1 MKYINWE
8 KNSGYNKGYNTNKLI
23 AEKNYKSSSNTIVKA
38 YTQIQESGVLEILKN
53 ITNIRKIFSG
63 IGIDVG
69 GGVALISATIA
80 KNFKIDKIY
89 CVEYVEEV
97 VKLCHPI
104 VKKNILEKN
113 FNQVQSIVGDFDN
126 LQLPNNSIDFM
137 ISWDSLHHS
146 ENPVK
151 TLNECKR
158 VLKDNGFLVIVDK
171 SHNNSVSDDEII
183 NMLDYQ
189 YDKEFLKLNNL
200 DTNTI
205 IFRKDEGEHEYR
217 FYEWENF
224 FENAGFKIIQ
234 NFLIKTETPSNLSKK
249 NDNDLKEIFVKF
261 NVGGF
266 QQQKAV
272 YVLQPN

>member
-1 MKYINWE
+1 MKYIIWE

-63 IGIDVG
+63 IGVDVG

-205 IFRKDEGEHEYR
+205 LFRKDEGEHEYR

-249 NDNDLKEIFVKF
+249 NDNNLKEIFVKF

>member
-1 MKYINWE
+1 MKYINWK
-8 KNSGYNKGYNTNKLI
+8 KNSDYNKGYNTNKLI
-23 AEKNYKSSSNTIVKA
+23 AEKNYKSSSNTIVEA
-38 YTQIQESGVLEILKN
+38 YTQIQEDGVLEILKN

-63 IGIDVG
+63 IGVDVG

-97 VKLCHPI
+97 VKLCHPV
-104 VKKNILEKN
+104 VKKDILEKN

-126 LQLPNNSIDFM
+126 LQLLNNSIDFM

-189 YDKEFLKLNNL
+189 YDKEFLKLNHL

-205 IFRKDEGEHEYR
+205 LFRKDEGEHEYR

>member
-63 IGIDVG
+63 IGVDVG

-205 IFRKDEGEHEYR
+205 LFRKDEGEHEYR

>member
-63 IGIDVG
+63 IGVDVG

-189 YDKEFLKLNNL
+189 YDKEFLKLNNFL
-200 DTNTI
+200 
-205 IFRKDEGEHEYR
+205 FRKDEGEHEYR

-272 YVLQPN
+272 YVLQLN

>member
-205 IFRKDEGEHEYR
+205 LFRKDEGEHEYR

-234 NFLIKTETPSNLSKK
+234 NFLIKTKTPSNLSKK

>member
-1 MKYINWE
+1 MKYINWK
-8 KNSGYNKGYNTNKLI
+8 KNSDYNKGYNTNKLI
-23 AEKNYKSSSNTIVKA
+23 AEKNYKSSSNTIVEA
-38 YTQIQESGVLEILKN
+38 YTQIQEDGVLEILKN

-63 IGIDVG
+63 IGVDVG

-97 VKLCHPI
+97 VKLCHPV
-104 VKKNILEKN
+104 VKKDILEKN

-126 LQLPNNSIDFM
+126 LQLLNNSIDFM

-205 IFRKDEGEHEYR
+205 LFRKDEGEHEYR

>member
-1 MKYINWE
+1 MKYINWK

-205 IFRKDEGEHEYR
+205 LFRKDEGEHEYR

-234 NFLIKTETPSNLSKK
+234 NFLIKTKTPSNLSKK

>member
-63 IGIDVG
+63 IGVDVG

-158 VLKDNGFLVIVDK
+158 VLKDNGFLVIIDK

-205 IFRKDEGEHEYR
+205 LFRKDEGEHEYR

-249 NDNDLKEIFVKF
+249 NDNNLKEIFVKF

>member
-63 IGIDVG
+63 IGVDVG

-205 IFRKDEGEHEYR
+205 LFRKDEGEHEYR

-249 NDNDLKEIFVKF
+249 NDNELKEIFVKF

>member
-63 IGIDVG
+63 IGVDVG

-158 VLKDNGFLVIVDK
+158 VLKDNGFLVIIDK

-205 IFRKDEGEHEYR
+205 LFRKDEGEHEYR

-249 NDNDLKEIFVKF
+249 NDNELKEIFVKF

>member
-63 IGIDVG
+63 IGVDVG

-80 KNFKIDKIY
+80 KNLKIDKIY

-205 IFRKDEGEHEYR
+205 LFRKDEGEHEYR

-249 NDNDLKEIFVKF
+249 NDNELKEIFVKF

>member
-1 MKYINWE
+1 MKYINWK
-8 KNSGYNKGYNTNKLI
+8 KNSDYNKGYNTNKLI
-23 AEKNYKSSSNTIVKA
+23 AEKNYKSSSNTIVEA
-38 YTQIQESGVLEILKN
+38 YTQIQEDGVLEILKN

-63 IGIDVG
+63 IGVDVG

-97 VKLCHPI
+97 VKLCHPV
-104 VKKNILEKN
+104 VKKDILEKN

-126 LQLPNNSIDFM
+126 LQLLNNSIDFM

-189 YDKEFLKLNNL
+189 YEKEFLKLNNL

-205 IFRKDEGEHEYR
+205 LFRKDEGEHEYR

>member
-63 IGIDVG
+63 IGVDVG

-205 IFRKDEGEHEYR
+205 LFRKDEGEHEYR

-249 NDNDLKEIFVKF
+249 NDNNLKEIFVKF

>member
-63 IGIDVG
+63 IGVDVG

-158 VLKDNGFLVIVDK
+158 VLKDNGFLVIIDK

-205 IFRKDEGEHEYR
+205 LFRKDEGEHEYR

>member
-63 IGIDVG
+63 IGVDVG

-205 IFRKDEGEHEYR
+205 LFRKDEGEHEYR

-249 NDNDLKEIFVKF
+249 NDNELKESFVKF

>member
-8 KNSGYNKGYNTNKLI
+8 KNSDYNKGYNTNKLI
-23 AEKNYKSSSNTIVKA
+23 AEKNYKSSSNTIVEA
-38 YTQIQESGVLEILKN
+38 YTQIQEDGVLEILKN

-63 IGIDVG
+63 IGVDVG

-97 VKLCHPI
+97 VKLCHPV
-104 VKKNILEKN
+104 VKKDILEKN

-205 IFRKDEGEHEYR
+205 LFRKDEGEHEYR

>member
-1 MKYINWE
+1 MKYIIWE

-63 IGIDVG
+63 IGVDVG

-205 IFRKDEGEHEYR
+205 LFRKDEGEHEYR

-249 NDNDLKEIFVKF
+249 NDNELKEIFVKF

>member
-113 FNQVQSIVGDFDN
+113 FDQVQSIVGDFDN

-158 VLKDNGFLVIVDK
+158 VLKDNGFLVIIDK

-205 IFRKDEGEHEYR
+205 LFRKDEGEHEYR

-249 NDNDLKEIFVKF
+249 NDNNLKEIFVKF

>member
-63 IGIDVG
+63 IGFDDG

-158 VLKDNGFLVIVDK
+158 VLKDNGFLVIIDK

-205 IFRKDEGEHEYR
+205 LFRKDEGEHEYR

-249 NDNDLKEIFVKF
+249 NDNELKEIFVKF